1 MGEKGEGRREK
12 GEGKDGGIRDRDRD
26 RDKDW
31 GSRLGFISRRREGG
45 EERENR
51 VGTCTCKVGT

>member
-1 MGEKGEGRREK
+1 MRIRDCKQGTINKGEGRREK

-31 GSRLGFISRRREGG
+31 G
-45 EERENR
+45 
-51 VGTCTCKVGT
+51 